1 MSRFDPER
9 ELPLREI
16 SFQFVRSSGA
26 GGQNVN
32 KVASKA
38 VLRWN
43 VLASASLPEPVRARL
58 IALYRR
64 RITTGGDLVLSSQRF
79 RDQGRNVADCL
90 EKLHTM
96 LRAASLVPKERRDT
110 KPSRASGLRRLD
122 AKRRQART
130 KSMRRSPRGEE

>member
-1 MSRFDPER
+1 VADFDPDR
-9 ELPLREI
+9 TLPLREI

-43 VLASASLPEPVRARL
+43 VRESPSLPVAVRARL
-58 IALYRR
+58 MARHHR
-64 RITTGGDLVLSSQRF
+64 RISAEGELVLSSQRF

-90 EKLHTM
+90 EKLHEL
-96 LRAASLVPKERRDT
+96 LREAAIAPKERRET
-110 KPSRASGLRRLD
+110 RPPRAARARRLEG
-122 AKRRQART
+122 KRRLSRRKALRQAP
-130 KSMRRSPRGEE
+130 RREE